1 MGVSP
6 SYIRLYR
13 TGELQQRI
21 IELERRVSPCTLCPR
36 DCLVQRHHHELGLC
50 KAGDQ
55 LLVAAAFP
63 HFGEEPPLSGQQG
76 SGTIFI
82 AWCNL
87 LCQFC
92 QSWEVNHRGE
102 GEPVSARELAEI
114 MLELQGRGCHNIN
127 FVTPTHYAPQ
137 LIAALP
143 WAIERGFRLPLVY
156 NCGGYESLEVIRLL
170 DGIIDIYLPDIKFFD
185 PIASERYLDGARDYP
200 EVARAVVQEMYRQV
214 GDLLLDSDGIAQR
227 GLIVR
232 HLVMPGMAQDS
243 AAIVRFI
250 AEALSPQT
258 YVNIMDQYRPCFQA
272 GRSPEIA
279 RRTTVAEHRAVVEM
293 ARGLGL
299 HRGLPVSC

>member
-1 MGVSP
+1 MGANP
-6 SYIRLYR
+6 SYIALHR

-21 IELERRVSPCTLCPR
+21 GALERLISPCTLCPR
-36 DCLVQRHHHELGLC
+36 DCRVQRRSGELGRC
-50 KAGDQ
+50 NAGDQ

-63 HFGEEPPLSGQQG
+63 HFGEEAPLSGQRG

-82 AWCNL
+82 SWCNL

-114 MLELQGRGCHNIN
+114 MLDLQGRGCHNIN

-143 WAIERGFRLPLVY
+143 LAIQQGFRLPLVY
-156 NCGGYESLEVIRLL
+156 NCGGYESLDVIRLL
-170 DGIIDIYLPDIKFFD
+170 DGIVDIYLPDIKSLD
-185 PIASERYLDGARDYP
+185 PAASERYLDGAADYP
-200 EVARAVVQEMYRQV
+200 EVVRTILQEMHRQV
-214 GDLLLDSDGIAQR
+214 GDLLLDAHGIAQR

-232 HLVMPGMAQDS
+232 HLVMPGLTQDS
-243 AAIVRFI
+243 QAIVQFI
-250 AEALSPQT
+250 ADELSPQT
-258 YVNIMDQYRPCFQA
+258 YVSIMDQYRPCFQA

-279 RRTTVAEHRAVVEM
+279 RRTTSAEHRAVVDM

-299 HRGLPVSC
+299 HRGLPVS

>member
-1 MGVSP
+1 MGANP
-6 SYIRLYR
+6 SYIVLHR

-21 IELERRVSPCTLCPR
+21 GALERLISPCTLCPR
-36 DCLVQRHHHELGLC
+36 DCRVQRRSGELGRC
-50 KAGDQ
+50 NAGDQ
-55 LLVAAAFP
+55 LRVAAAFP
-63 HFGEEPPLSGQQG
+63 HFGEEAPLSGQRG

-82 AWCNL
+82 SWCNL

-114 MLELQGRGCHNIN
+114 MLDLQGRGCHNIN

-143 WAIERGFRLPLVY
+143 LAIEQGFRLPLVY
-156 NCGGYESLEVIRLL
+156 NCGGYESLDVIRLL
-170 DGIIDIYLPDIKFFD
+170 DGIVDIYLPDIKSLD
-185 PIASERYLDGARDYP
+185 PAASERYLDGAADYP
-200 EVARAVVQEMYRQV
+200 EVVRTILQEMHRQV
-214 GDLLLDSDGIAQR
+214 GDLLLDAHGIAQR

-232 HLVMPGMAQDS
+232 HLVMPGLTQDS
-243 AAIVRFI
+243 QAIVQFI
-250 AEALSPQT
+250 ADELSPQT

-279 RRTTVAEHRAVVEM
+279 RRTTSAEHRAVVDM

-299 HRGLPVSC
+299 HRGLPVS

>member
-1 MGVSP
+1 MGANP
-6 SYIRLYR
+6 SYIVLHR

-21 IELERRVSPCTLCPR
+21 GALERLISPCTLCPR
-36 DCLVQRHHHELGLC
+36 DCRVQRRSGELGRC
-50 KAGDQ
+50 NAGDQ

-63 HFGEEPPLSGQQG
+63 HFGEEAPLSGQRG

-82 AWCNL
+82 SWCNL

-114 MLELQGRGCHNIN
+114 MLDLQGRGCHNIN

-143 WAIERGFRLPLVY
+143 LAIEQGFRLPLVY
-156 NCGGYESLEVIRLL
+156 NCGGYESLDVIRLL
-170 DGIIDIYLPDIKFFD
+170 DGIVDIYLPDIKSLD
-185 PIASERYLDGARDYP
+185 PAASERYLDGAADYP
-200 EVARAVVQEMYRQV
+200 EVVRTILQEMHRQV
-214 GDLLLDSDGIAQR
+214 GDLLLDAHGIAQR

-232 HLVMPGMAQDS
+232 HLVMPGLTQDS
-243 AAIVRFI
+243 QAIVQFI
-250 AEALSPQT
+250 ADELSPQT
-258 YVNIMDQYRPCFQA
+258 YVSIMDQYRPCFQA

-279 RRTTVAEHRAVVEM
+279 RRTTSAEHRAVVDM

-299 HRGLPVSC
+299 HRGLPVS

>member
-1 MGVSP
+1 MGANP
-6 SYIRLYR
+6 SYVALYR
-13 TGELQQRI
+13 TGELQRRI
-21 IELERRVSPCTLCPR
+21 AALERLMSPCTLCPR
-36 DCLVQRHHHELGLC
+36 NCWVQRRSGERGRC
-50 KAGDQ
+50 NADDQ

-63 HFGEEPPLSGQQG
+63 HFGEEAPLSGQRG
-76 SGTIFI
+76 SGAIFI
-82 AWCNL
+82 SWCNL

-114 MLELQGRGCHNIN
+114 MLDLQGRGCHNIN

-143 WAIERGFRLPLVY
+143 LAIEQGFRLPLVY
-156 NCGGYESLEVIRLL
+156 NCGGYESLDVIRLL
-170 DGIIDIYLPDIKFFD
+170 DGIVDIYLPDIKFLD
-185 PIASERYLDGARDYP
+185 PAASERYLDGAADYP
-200 EVARAVVQEMYRQV
+200 EVVRTILQEMHRQV
-214 GDLLLDSDGIAQR
+214 GDLLLDAHGIAQR

-232 HLVMPGMAQDS
+232 HLVMPGLTQDS
-243 AAIVRFI
+243 QAIVQFI
-250 AEALSPQT
+250 ADELSPQT

-279 RRTTVAEHRAVVEM
+279 RRTTSAEHRAVVDM

-299 HRGLPVSC
+299 HRGLPVS